1 MLLIPQLKIEVVN
14 VLWFTQMFRVLV
26 QLFSYLVIGGLLLLL
41 IVIVV
46 LFRFI

>member
-1 MLLIPQLKIEVVN
+1 VLLIPQLIIEVVN

-41 IVIVV
+41 IVIVA

>member
-1 MLLIPQLKIEVVN
+1 MLLIPQLIIEVVN

-41 IVIVV
+41 IVIVA